1 MDEETQL
8 TKWGTPKPDVRELAR
23 RAGVWIAV
31 LSLAVAVVMFLFAAN
46 QLVDIWFRHQYVPM
60 ARMVLA
66 LMVGG
71 AAMAVIWRLTRSAK
85 SE

>member
-8 TKWGTPKPDVRELAR
+8 TKWGKPKPDVRDLAR

-31 LSLAVAVVMFLFAAN
+31 LSLAVAVVMFLVAAN
-46 QLVDIWFRHQYVPM
+46 QLVEIWFRHQYVPF

-71 AAMAVIWRLTRSAK
+71 AAMAVIWRLTRHANPD
-85 SE
+85 